1 MYIPI
6 SPHIEIDRD
15 LHSVRKDGKEVR
27 LTGLEYGLLEYLSR
41 HADRICSRAEI
52 LYSVWGQR
60 FQYDTGTV
68 DVHLNALRRK
78 LGFSKTMPIETIRGV
93 GLIYRSQSG
102 KTTYTID
109 LQAFVIQWLRSHENE
124 IEAHGLIPN
133 VHLTPFVNELTI
145 QPEVLQ
151 KMLDANL
158 AALLPSSRPGILR
171 IHSKLTM
178 QHFIFSLDINGTISE
193 LIIPINRDFEDP

>member
-6 SPHIEIDRD
+6 GSHIEIDRD
-15 LHSVRKDGKEVR
+15 LHSVRKDGK
-27 LTGLEYGLLEYLSR
+27 
-41 HADRICSRAEI
+41 
-52 LYSVWGQR
+52 
-60 FQYDTGTV
+60 
-68 DVHLNALRRK
+68 
-78 LGFSKTMPIETIRGV
+78 
-93 GLIYRSQSG
+93 
-102 KTTYTID
+102 TTYTID
-109 LQAFVIQWLRSHENE
+109 LQAFVIHWLRSHENE

-193 LIIPINRDFEDP
+193 LIIPINRDFEGP

>member
-6 SPHIEIDRD
+6 GNHIELDRE
-15 LHSVRKDGKEVR
+15 LRSVRKDGQEIK

-52 LYSVWGQR
+52 VENVWGQR
-60 FQYDTGTV
+60 FQYDTGTI

-78 LGFSKTMPIETIRGV
+78 MGFSKTHPIETIRGV
-93 GLIYRSQSG
+93 GLIFRSQSNSAA
-102 KTTYTID
+102 YTID
-109 LQAFVIQWLRSHENE
+109 LQAFILRWLRSHENE
-124 IEAHGLIPN
+124 LEAHGLMPD

-145 QPEVLQ
+145 PPEVLQ

-158 AALLPSSRPGILR
+158 AALLPSSRPGVLR
-171 IHSKLTM
+171 ILSKLTM

-193 LIIPINRDFEDP
+193 LRIPINRDFDAS

>member
-6 SPHIEIDRD
+6 DNHIELDRD
-15 LHSVRKDGKEVR
+15 LKSVRKDGQEVK

-52 LYSVWGQR
+52 LENVWGQR
-60 FQYDTGTV
+60 FQYDTGTI

-78 LGFSKTMPIETIRGV
+78 LGLSKTAPITTIRGV
-93 GLIYRSQSG
+93 GLIYRPQG
-102 KTTYTID
+102 AKATFTID
-109 LQAFVIQWLRSHENE
+109 LQAFVIQWLRSHESE
-124 IEAHGLIPN
+124 IVAHGLIPN

-158 AALLPSSRPGILR
+158 AALLPSSRPGMLR
-171 IHSKLTM
+171 VLSKLTM
-178 QHFIFSLDINGTISE
+178 QHFILSLDLNGTINE
-193 LIIPINRDFEDP
+193 LRIPIYGDIDVS

>member
-6 SPHIEIDRD
+6 GNHIELDRE
-15 LHSVRKDGKEVR
+15 LRSVRKDGKEVR

-52 LYSVWGQR
+52 VENVWGQR
-60 FQYDTGTV
+60 FQYDTGTI

-78 LGFSKTMPIETIRGV
+78 MGFSKTHPIETIRGV
-93 GLIYRSQSG
+93 GLIFRSQSNAAA
-102 KTTYTID
+102 YTID
-109 LQAFVIQWLRSHENE
+109 LQAFILRWLRSHENE
-124 IEAHGLIPN
+124 LDAHGLMPD

-145 QPEVLQ
+145 PPEVLQ

-158 AALLPSSRPGILR
+158 AALLPSSRPGVLR
-171 IHSKLTM
+171 ILSKLTM

-193 LIIPINRDFEDP
+193 LRIPINRDFDAS

>member
-1 MYIPI
+1 M
-6 SPHIEIDRD
+6 
-15 LHSVRKDGKEVR
+15 
-27 LTGLEYGLLEYLSR
+27 
-41 HADRICSRAEI
+41 
-52 LYSVWGQR
+52 
-60 FQYDTGTV
+60 
-68 DVHLNALRRK
+68 
-78 LGFSKTMPIETIRGV
+78 
-93 GLIYRSQSG
+93 
-102 KTTYTID
+102 
-109 LQAFVIQWLRSHENE
+109 QAFVIQWLRSHENE

>member
-6 SPHIEIDRD
+6 GPHIEIDRD

-78 LGFSKTMPIETIRGV
+78 LGFSKTMPIEAIRGV

-109 LQAFVIQWLRSHENE
+109 RSEEHTCKRLLFSGCAVMRTRLRRTDSYRTY
-124 IEAHGLIPN
+124 I
-133 VHLTPFVNELTI
+133 
-145 QPEVLQ
+145 
-151 KMLDANL
+151 
-158 AALLPSSRPGILR
+158 
-171 IHSKLTM
+171 
-178 QHFIFSLDINGTISE
+178 
-193 LIIPINRDFEDP
+193 